1 MLRQEYFRRLVD
13 AAPIELYLS
22 GMDGARLYWPWRML
36 PPKSASQNYRDACE
50 RFIVD
55 SDPQDDAV
63 TTRDVLDTAERLGAE
78 VASLAD
84 VYQDKEGTVDSLLH
98 GLEVYDDHEFT
109 GELLLPL
116 QAPYVDCW
124 RDLGEPRNHLLGIGG
139 LKDARSRERIT
150 AARTLR
156 DNAGGD
162 VWIHGFGW
170 GPTPEVANAIRSE
183 PGLLDSLDYSTP
195 MQGVDYSYQS
205 GVESKSVAAM
215 QAGTQLIEDLR
226 LCTEYVDDAGHVQA
240 TL

>member
-55 SDPQDDAV
+55 SDPQDDTV
-63 TTRDVLDTAERLGAE
+63 TTRDVLDTAHRLGAE

-84 VYQDKEGTVDSLLH
+84 VYHDKNATVDSLLK
-98 GLEVYDDHEFT
+98 GLEVYDDHEYS

-116 QAPYVDCW
+116 QAPYVECW
-124 RDLGEPRNHLLGIGG
+124 RDLGSPTRHMIGIGG

-150 AARTLR
+150 ATRELR
-156 DNAGGD
+156 REAGD
-162 VWIHGFGW
+162 SVWIHGFGW
-170 GPTPEVANAIRSE
+170 GPTSELASTIRSN
-183 PGLLDSLDYSTP
+183 PGLLDSVDYSTP
-195 MQGVDYSYQS
+195 MQDVDYSYQN

-215 QAGTQLIEDLR
+215 QAGTQLVEDLR
-226 LCTEYVDDAGHVQA
+226 ACTEFVDDKGLVQA